1 MLEANFSIQG
11 YNLVKLLKRLEDA
24 TARLEDVTIYQEG
37 YVQSKMSAAGQTSMG
52 SELSGEGVAMAVEE
66 PANMQEYDQLVNEW
80 VRPLVGVGQQ
90 IDAAVGEASQQF
102 LDGFAAQGVFLRAAA
117 RARRPDVGSES
128 FMRALGPLNERI
140 MTLAA
145 LKDAQ
150 RQSQYFGY
158 LSAAAEGAPAF
169 GWIASETPVSLIGD
183 FKEAAQFWTNRV
195 LKEFREKDA
204 NAAEWVRLFMGTFD
218 ALKAYVKAHH
228 PTGPTYKSDGID
240 FVEAFE
246 QVSGSIAA
254 EITGSSNMLGTGASA
269 PPPPPP
275 PPPASVF
282 QAQADGGSQGG
293 INAVFAELN
302 QGEDI
307 TRSLRKVDRSQQT
320 HKNPEL
326 RASSS
331 VPSSAG
337 SKTPPP
343 KPKKPTTLKTK
354 KPPRKELVGSKW
366 FIENYDSQADPII
379 IETNK
384 DESVFIGRC
393 NNIFIQL
400 KGKVNAVTISES
412 QHCNL
417 LLDSSISGVDII
429 KSERFAI
436 QVAQQIPQITIDKSD
451 TGVIYLSKD
460 SLQTEIFTSSSTS
473 INVNIPTGDDG
484 DFEEHPIPEQLKH
497 TFNNGRLNSAVFEH
511 VA

>member
-37 YVQSKMSAAGQTSMG
+37 YVQSKMGSAAGQTSMG
-52 SELSGEGVAMAVEE
+52 SQVSAEGGAAAEA
-66 PANMQEYDQLVNEW
+66 PAHMQEYEQLVDEW
-80 VRPLVGVGQQ
+80 VRPLVGAGQQ
-90 IDAAVGEASQQF
+90 IDAAVGEASQQ
-102 LDGFAAQGVFLRAAA
+102 LLEGFAAQGTLLRAAA
-117 RARRPDVGSES
+117 LARKPEMGSEG

-140 MTLAA
+140 MTLGA

-150 RQSQYFGY
+150 RQSPYFAY
-158 LSAAAEGAPAF
+158 LSAVAEGAPAF

-183 FKEAAQFWTNRV
+183 FKDAAQFWTNRV

-204 NAAEWVRLFMGTFD
+204 NAAEWVRLFLGTFD
-218 ALKAYVKAHH
+218 ALRGYVKAHH
-228 PTGPTYKSDGID
+228 ATGPTYKSDGVD
-240 FVEAFE
+240 FMEAFE
-246 QVSGSIAA
+246 QVSGVVAA
-254 EITGSSNMLGTGASA
+254 EPAAAAGA
-269 PPPPPP
+269 PPPPP

-282 QAQADGGSQGG
+282 QAPADGGSQG

-302 QGEDI
+302 QGENI

-326 RASSS
+326 RAASS

-337 SKTPPP
+337 SRTPPP
-343 KPKKPTTLKTK
+343 KPRKPTTLKTR

-366 FIENYDSQADPII
+366 FVENYDGEADPII

-417 LLDSSISGVDII
+417 LLDSSISGVDVI

-460 SLQTEIFTSSSTS
+460 SLQTELFTSSSTS

-497 TFNNGRLNSAVFEH
+497 TFSNGRLNSAIFEH